1 MLRSLAM
8 GDRGQLCRPQQRGIA
23 RNYEQMTNGEIEA
36 ITKQGGSKLTQK
48 AREAA
53 LHAAAKTLKTELN
66 VQLKSFAG
74 LKVQH
79 IEKLAQ
85 GWAMQGIS
93 QRSMQNRM
101 THIRAA
107 LRFHDRAKFALDER
121 ISNASLGLAG
131 ASRGGTHTV
140 PAPQAIDARLMG
152 LTPQAKA
159 VAQLQ
164 LALGLRAREAI
175 QADQSLKV
183 WEKQLA
189 SGRPLSVLHGT
200 KGGRPRDVQL
210 HMPEARQRAIEA
222 VQEALKVSRSNPDG
236 RIIPSTTIDA
246 AFRSYQREMNKVGFK
261 GSEASHS
268 LRYHWAREQF
278 STHLERLGDRKEA
291 LAALS
296 MALGHGDGRG
306 RYCAQVYLVGYGG

>member
-1 MLRSLAM
+1 MLRLLAM
-8 GDRGQLCRPQQRGIA
+8 GHRGQLCSPQQQGIA
-23 RNYEQMTNGEIEA
+23 RNYDEMTNGEIEA
-36 ITKQGGSKLTQK
+36 ITKHSGSNLTQK

-53 LHAAAKTLKTELN
+53 LHSAAKTLKTELN

-79 IEKLAQ
+79 IEKLVQ
-85 GWAMQGIS
+85 SWTTQGIT
-93 QRSMQNRM
+93 QRTMQNRM

-107 LRFHDRAKFALDER
+107 LRHHDRAKFALDER

-140 PAPQAIDARLMG
+140 PTPAAIDSRLVE
-152 LTPQAKA
+152 LRPQTKA
-159 VAQLQ
+159 VAELQ

-183 WEKQLA
+183 WEKQLV
-189 SGRPLSVLHGT
+189 SGRPISVLHGT

-210 HMPEARQRAIEA
+210 HTPEARGRAISAVSEA
-222 VQEALKVSRSNPDG
+222 IKVASSHPNG
-236 RIIPSTTIDA
+236 RIIPSGTIEA
-246 AFRSYQREMNKVGFK
+246 AFRSYQREMSKVGFK

-296 MALGHGDGRG
+296 MDLGHGDGRG
-306 RYCAQVYLVGYGG
+306 RYCAQVYLTGYGG

>member
-1 MLRSLAM
+1 MLRWLAM

-36 ITKQGGSKLTQK
+36 IVKHSGGSKLTQK
-48 AREAA
+48 AREAD
-53 LHAAAKTLKTELN
+53 LKAAAKTFKSELN
-66 VQLKSFAG
+66 IQLKSFAG

-79 IEKLAQ
+79 IGSLVQSWKK
-85 GWAMQGIS
+85 QGIGL
-93 QRSMQNRM
+93 RTMENRM
-101 THIRAA
+101 SHIRAA
-107 LRFHDRAKFALDER
+107 LRFHERAKFALDER

-140 PAPQAIDARLMG
+140 PAPAAIDARLMA
-152 LTPQAKA
+152 LRPPAQAVTK
-159 VAQLQ
+159 LQ
-164 LALGLRAREAI
+164 MALGLRAREAI

-183 WEKQLA
+183 WAKQLA
-189 SGRPLSVLHGT
+189 SGRPISVLHGT

-210 HMPEARQRAIEA
+210 HKPEARQRAAEA
-222 VQEALKVSRSNPDG
+222 VQEALKVARSHPNE
-236 RIIPSTTIDA
+236 RIIPSKTIEA

-278 STHLERLGDRKEA
+278 SVHLERLGDRKEA

-296 MALGHGDGRG
+296 MDLGHGDGRG
-306 RYCAQVYLVGYGG
+306 RYCAQVYLKG

>member
-1 MLRSLAM
+1 M
-8 GDRGQLCRPQQRGIA
+8 GHRGQLCRPQQRGIA
-23 RNYEQMTNGEIEA
+23 RSYEQMTNGEIEA
-36 ITKQGGSKLTQK
+36 ITKQGGSKLTQR
-48 AREAA
+48 ARAAA
-53 LHAAAKTLKTELN
+53 LHAAAKSLKTELN

-79 IEKLAQ
+79 IEQLVQ
-85 GWAMQGIS
+85 GWTKQGIT

-107 LRFHDRAKFALDER
+107 LRFHGRAKFALDER

-140 PAPQAIDARLMG
+140 PEPGSIATRLME
-152 LTPQAKA
+152 LSPQGKA
-159 VAQLQ
+159 VAGLQ

-183 WEKQLA
+183 WAKQLA

-210 HMPEARQRAIEA
+210 HTPEARQRAIEA
-222 VQEALKVSRSNPDG
+222 VTEALKVARSTPNG
-236 RIIPSTTIDA
+236 RIIPSTTIEA
-246 AFRSYQREMNKVGFK
+246 AFRAYQREMNKAGFK

-278 STHLERLGDRKEA
+278 SAHLQRLGDRREA

-296 MALGHGDGRG
+296 MDLGHGDGRG
-306 RYCAQVYLVGYGG
+306 RYCAQVYLKG

>member
-1 MLRSLAM
+1 MLRWLAM

-79 IEKLAQ
+79 IDRLVQSWTK
-85 GWAMQGIS
+85 QGIS

-140 PAPQAIDARLMG
+140 PAPAAINTRLME
-152 LTPQAKA
+152 LTPPAHA

-183 WEKQLA
+183 WAKQLA
-189 SGRPLSVLHGT
+189 SGRPISVLHGT
-200 KGGRPRDVQL
+200 KGGRPRDVLL
-210 HMPEARQRAIEA
+210 HTPEARQRAVEA
-222 VQEALKVSRSNPDG
+222 VQEALKVARSTPNE
-236 RIIPSTTIDA
+236 RIIPSKTIEA

-278 STHLERLGDRKEA
+278 SVHLERLGDRKEA

-296 MALGHGDGRG
+296 MDLGHGDGRG
-306 RYCAQVYLVGYGG
+306 RYCAQVYLKG

>member
-1 MLRSLAM
+1 
-8 GDRGQLCRPQQRGIA
+8 
-23 RNYEQMTNGEIEA
+23 MTNGEIEA
-36 ITKQGGSKLTQK
+36 ITKQGGSKLTQR
-48 AREAA
+48 ARAAA
-53 LHAAAKTLKTELN
+53 LHAAAKSLKTELN

-79 IEKLAQ
+79 IEQLVQ
-85 GWAMQGIS
+85 GWTKQGIT

-107 LRFHDRAKFALDER
+107 LRFHGRAKFALDER

-140 PAPQAIDARLMG
+140 PEPGSIATRLME
-152 LTPQAKA
+152 LSPQGKA
-159 VAQLQ
+159 VAGLQ

-183 WEKQLA
+183 WAKQLA

-210 HMPEARQRAIEA
+210 HTPEARQRAIEA
-222 VQEALKVSRSNPDG
+222 VTEALKVARSTPNG
-236 RIIPSTTIDA
+236 RIIPSTTIEA
-246 AFRSYQREMNKVGFK
+246 AFRAYQREMNKAGFK

-278 STHLERLGDRKEA
+278 SAHLQRLGDRREA

-296 MALGHGDGRG
+296 MDLGHGDGRG
-306 RYCAQVYLVGYGG
+306 RYCAQVYLKG

>member
-1 MLRSLAM
+1 M
-8 GDRGQLCRPQQRGIA
+8 GHRGQLCRPQQRGIA
-23 RNYEQMTNGEIEA
+23 RSYEQMTNGEIEA
-36 ITKQGGSKLTQK
+36 ITKQGGSKLTQRTR
-48 AREAA
+48 AAA
-53 LHAAAKTLKTELN
+53 LHAAAKSLKTELN

-79 IEKLAQ
+79 IEQLVQ
-85 GWAMQGIS
+85 GWTKQGIT

-107 LRFHDRAKFALDER
+107 LRFHGRAKFALDER

-140 PAPQAIDARLMG
+140 PEPGSIATRLME
-152 LTPQAKA
+152 LSPQGKA
-159 VAQLQ
+159 VAGLQ

-183 WEKQLA
+183 WAKQLA

-210 HMPEARQRAIEA
+210 HTPEARQRAIEA
-222 VQEALKVSRSNPDG
+222 VTEALKVARSTPNG
-236 RIIPSTTIDA
+236 RIIPSTTIEA
-246 AFRSYQREMNKVGFK
+246 AFRAYQREMNKAGFK

-278 STHLERLGDRKEA
+278 SAHLQRLGDRREA

-296 MALGHGDGRG
+296 MDLGHGDGRG
-306 RYCAQVYLVGYGG
+306 RYCAQVYLKG

>member
-1 MLRSLAM
+1 
-8 GDRGQLCRPQQRGIA
+8 
-23 RNYEQMTNGEIEA
+23 MTNGEIEA
-36 ITKQGGSKLTQK
+36 ITKQGGSKLTQR
-48 AREAA
+48 ARAAA
-53 LHAAAKTLKTELN
+53 LHAAAKSLKTELN

-79 IEKLAQ
+79 IEQLVQ
-85 GWAMQGIS
+85 GWTKQGIT

-107 LRFHDRAKFALDER
+107 LRFHGRAKFALDER

-131 ASRGGTHTV
+131 ASRGGSHTV
-140 PAPQAIDARLMG
+140 PEPGSIATRLME
-152 LTPQAKA
+152 LSPQGKA
-159 VAQLQ
+159 VAGLQ

-183 WEKQLA
+183 WAKQLA

-210 HMPEARQRAIEA
+210 HTPEARQRAIEA
-222 VQEALKVSRSNPDG
+222 VTEALKVARSTPNG
-236 RIIPSTTIDA
+236 RIIPSTTIEA
-246 AFRSYQREMNKVGFK
+246 AFRAYQREMNKAGFK

-278 STHLERLGDRKEA
+278 SAHLQRLGDRREA

-296 MALGHGDGRG
+296 MDLGHGDGRG
-306 RYCAQVYLVGYGG
+306 RYCAQVYLKG

>member
-1 MLRSLAM
+1 M
-8 GDRGQLCRPQQRGIA
+8 GHRGQLCRPQQRGIA
-23 RNYEQMTNGEIEA
+23 RSYEQMTNGEIEA
-36 ITKQGGSKLTQK
+36 ITKQGGSKLTQR
-48 AREAA
+48 ARAAA
-53 LHAAAKTLKTELN
+53 LHAAAKSLKTELN

-74 LKVQH
+74 IKVQH
-79 IEKLAQ
+79 IEQLVQ
-85 GWAMQGIS
+85 GWIKQGIT

-107 LRFHDRAKFALDER
+107 LRFHGRAKFALDER

-140 PAPQAIDARLMG
+140 PEPGSIATRLME
-152 LTPQAKA
+152 LSPQGKA
-159 VAQLQ
+159 VAGLQ

-183 WEKQLA
+183 WAKQLA

-210 HMPEARQRAIEA
+210 HTPEARQRAIEA
-222 VQEALKVSRSNPDG
+222 VTEALKVARSTPNG
-236 RIIPSTTIDA
+236 RIIPSATIEA
-246 AFRSYQREMNKVGFK
+246 AFRAYQREMNKAGFK

-278 STHLERLGDRKEA
+278 SAHLQRLGDRREA

-296 MALGHGDGRG
+296 MDLGHGDGRG
-306 RYCAQVYLVGYGG
+306 RYCAQVYLKG

>member
-1 MLRSLAM
+1 M
-8 GDRGQLCRPQQRGIA
+8 GHLGQLCRPQQRGIA
-23 RNYEQMTNGEIEA
+23 RSYEQMTNGEIEA
-36 ITKQGGSKLTQK
+36 ITKQGGSKLTQR
-48 AREAA
+48 ARAAA
-53 LHAAAKTLKTELN
+53 LHAAAKSLKTELN

-79 IEKLAQ
+79 IEQLVQ
-85 GWAMQGIS
+85 GWTKQGIT

-107 LRFHDRAKFALDER
+107 LRFHGRAKFALDER

-131 ASRGGTHTV
+131 ASRGGSHTV
-140 PAPQAIDARLMG
+140 PEPGSIATRLME
-152 LTPQAKA
+152 LSPQGKA
-159 VAQLQ
+159 VAGLQ

-183 WEKQLA
+183 WAKQLA

-210 HMPEARQRAIEA
+210 HTPEARQRAIEA
-222 VQEALKVSRSNPDG
+222 VTEALKVARSTPNG
-236 RIIPSTTIDA
+236 RIIPSTTIEA
-246 AFRSYQREMNKVGFK
+246 AFRAYQREMNKAGFK

-278 STHLERLGDRKEA
+278 SAHLQRLGDRREA

-296 MALGHGDGRG
+296 MDLGHGDGRG
-306 RYCAQVYLVGYGG
+306 RYCAQVYLKG